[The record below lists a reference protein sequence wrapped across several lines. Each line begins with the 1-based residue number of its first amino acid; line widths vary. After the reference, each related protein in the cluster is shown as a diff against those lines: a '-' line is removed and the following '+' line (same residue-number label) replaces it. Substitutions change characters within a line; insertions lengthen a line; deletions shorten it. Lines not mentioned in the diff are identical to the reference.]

1 MAPSWPRTATTP
13 ARRSRGRRRSLQSG
27 AVLSAGGSVEDD
39 PRVRGDRLH
48 ERLVLGDHGPVEPL
62 LALADLHLDGEDA
75 LLVGLHLRVGLPL
88 AALLAVLA
96 LDDDPLALVLRGDLA
111 PEDALVLVD
120 LELAE
125 LAHDPQLLL
134 ARGGGHDDRRPA
146 HAARATE
153 EAHPVDG
160 VAHDLQPG
168 QGDGAVGGAGLDRLE
183 ALLTREPPLDDVLAT
198 RGLRLPLV
206 VALVQRLDARAER
219 ALLAVD
225 LGRLLVG
232 LQRRADHD
240 LGDLGLDLHRLLGRG
255 AARGDDRHA
264 EQADG
269 HEAGKN
275 SVIAHRASPVVC
287 LWNWS
292 SQPTSRAPTRRDP
305 PPPAPT
311 AAYDPAVP
319 ETRRGLLFG
328 VAAYAMWGF
337 FPLYWRL
344 LEETGALELLAAR
357 VTFSLLVMV
366 VLVLA
371 LRRLE
376 TFGAMVRDRRLRW
389 LLTMAAVL

>member
-1 MAPSWPRTATTP
+1 
-13 ARRSRGRRRSLQSG
+13 
-27 AVLSAGGSVEDD
+27 
-39 PRVRGDRLH
+39 
-48 ERLVLGDHGPVEPL
+48 
-62 LALADLHLDGEDA
+62 
-75 LLVGLHLRVGLPL
+75 
-88 AALLAVLA
+88 
-96 LDDDPLALVLRGDLA
+96 
-111 PEDALVLVD
+111 
-120 LELAE
+120 
-125 LAHDPQLLL
+125 
-134 ARGGGHDDRRPA
+134 
-146 HAARATE
+146 
-153 EAHPVDG
+153 
-160 VAHDLQPG
+160 
-168 QGDGAVGGAGLDRLE
+168 
-183 ALLTREPPLDDVLAT
+183 
-198 RGLRLPLV
+198 
-206 VALVQRLDARAER
+206 
-219 ALLAVD
+219 
-225 LGRLLVG
+225 
-232 LQRRADHD
+232 
-240 LGDLGLDLHRLLGRG
+240 
-255 AARGDDRHA
+255 A

-275 SVIAHRASPVVC
+275 SVIAHRASPVAC

-292 SQPTSRAPTRRDP
+292 SQSTPRAPTRRDP

-389 LLTMAAVL
+389 LLTMAAVLISGNWFMFIWGVNNGRVLEISLGYFITPLVSVLLGVVVLRERLRATQWAAAALALVAVVVLALDYGRLPW